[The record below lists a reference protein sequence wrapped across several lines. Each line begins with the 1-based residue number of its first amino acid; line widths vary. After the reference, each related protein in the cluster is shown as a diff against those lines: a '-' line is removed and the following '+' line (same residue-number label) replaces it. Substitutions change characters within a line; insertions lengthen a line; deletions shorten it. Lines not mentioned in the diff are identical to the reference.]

1 MIGIDCKITKNDTL
15 CLKGIAICGMLS
27 WHLFFCSNPLGVEFS
42 QIARFL
48 GIIGDVCVSVFLF
61 TSGYGLMQ
69 SWLRAG
75 VNISESGGAI
85 LFILRRL
92 IKFYFNFW
100 FVFIIFVPIG
110 ILIFDIPIIQG
121 EDILHKIKNIIF
133 QVLAIS
139 DQQSYNTTWWFNSL
153 IISLYILFP
162 VIGYMINRLPIYSI
176 LVVLALGSTQLMIG
190 PQLQRYL
197 PVFVT
202 GALWSAYNNELT
214 AFLKRYRSSVLLS
227 LLLFSIIINL
237 IALFVLGDDHIHSR
251 GLPCYLLLTLQLAM
265 CTIFF
270 IRNVSWLSKSISF
283 LGKHSANIYLVH
295 TFLNFYWFP
304 KFFYSITNPL
314 LLWMALLMSSVGI
327 SLGIEAIKNV
337 IHWNDIPAHINSKL
351 FKIENNYGNDSI

>member
-1 MIGIDCKITKNDTL
+1 MSIDCKITKNDTL

-27 WHLFFCSNPLGVEFS
+27 WHLFFCSNPLDIEFS
-42 QIARFL
+42 QITRFL

-69 SWLRAG
+69 SWLKAE
-75 VNISESGGAI
+75 VDISKSGGAI
-85 LFILRRL
+85 LFILHRL

-110 ILIFDIPIIQG
+110 VLIFDIPIIQG
-121 EDILHKIKNIIF
+121 DDMLHKIKNIIF
-133 QVLAIS
+133 QILAIS

-162 VIGYMINRLPIYSI
+162 VIGYMIKRLPIFSM
-176 LVVLALGSTQLMIG
+176 LVVLALGSMQLMIG
-190 PQLQRYL
+190 PQLQGYL

-202 GALWSAYNNELT
+202 GALWSAYHNELT
-214 AFLKRYRSSVLLS
+214 AFLKRYRFSVLLP
-227 LLLFSIIINL
+227 LLFFSIILNL
-237 IALFVLGDDHIHSR
+237 IVLYALGDDSIFSR
-251 GLPCYLLLTLQLAM
+251 GLLCYWFLTLQLAM

-270 IRNVSWLSKSISF
+270 RKIRWLSLPISF

-304 KFFYSITNPL
+304 KLFYSITNPL
-314 LLWMALLMSSVGI
+314 LLWMSLLLASVGI
-327 SLGIEAIKNV
+327 SVGIEAIKYV
-337 IHWNDIPAHINSKL
+337 IHWNDIPAYINGKL
-351 FKIENNYGNDSI
+351 YKLENNYGNSF